1 MNSVEPLQVWINH
14 VFDHPVADP
23 PWYWFADAPANFG
36 AKKNWYEAPEDLV
49 VHIAE
54 TFEHAG
60 RLLSRFSDEQLNQGF
75 WYLFYHGEP
84 DFMGTLLDNRI
95 LLAIRLRSLRSFVP
109 LFEQVMAARCSSHL
123 SHLGEKDANA
133 LNSARYM
140 WFDEL
145 LDRFNPQ
152 ELKQA
157 QLDAEL
163 IVTLRVILDIPHDA
177 CRESALHGVGHW
189 VRHYPQLADI
199 VDQFLSSTP
208 GLRPELVTY
217 AESARSGYVL

>member
-14 VFDHPVADP
+14 VFDHPVGDP
-23 PWYWFADAPANFG
+23 PWYWSADAPANFG
-36 AKKNWYEAPEDLV
+36 ATKDWHEEPEDLAA
-49 VHIAE
+49 HIAE

-60 RLLSRFSDEQLNQGF
+60 KLLSRFSGEQLNQGF
-75 WYLFYHGEP
+75 WYLFYHSEP

-109 LFEQVMAARCSSHL
+109 LFEQVMAARCSAHL
-123 SHLGEKDANA
+123 SHLGEKGANA
-133 LNSARYM
+133 LNSACYM

-177 CRESALHGVGHW
+177 CRESALHGIGHW
-189 VRHYPQLADI
+189 VRHYSQLADI

-217 AESARSGYVL
+217 AGSARSGYVL